1 MPLISL
7 IKKVFFNRFETLY
20 LGDMKKVIILGSTG
34 SIGVNSLEV
43 INRLKDTFKITGLT
57 ANSNVTLLLEQVS
70 NFNPEVVA
78 VRDENAAA
86 SIKEKLPP
94 RCNLLVG
101 DKGLIEAAANA
112 DYDIFIGAMVGFA
125 GLLPTIEAVKRGKR
139 IALANKET
147 LVVAGEF
154 VTDLCREYNSEII
167 PVDSEHSAIYQC
179 LIGEKLEEVEK
190 LILTASGGPFL
201 NKEKSFFEKATIDE
215 ALNHPNWK
223 MGNKISIDSATMM
236 NKGLEVIEARWLFG
250 LPTEKIEVVI
260 HPQSIIHSMVQF
272 VDGSVKAQL
281 GLPDMKLPI
290 QYALTF
296 PERLG
301 NDFERTNLPNIG
313 SLTFFE
319 PDAEKFEC
327 LKLAFDV
334 LNTGGT
340 APCILNAANEVAVDK
355 FLNKEIKFSHIPLLI
370 NKALDKV
377 KNSVMPDLGT
387 IFECD
392 RQTRKLVRELS

>member
-1 MPLISL
+1 
-7 IKKVFFNRFETLY
+7 
-20 LGDMKKVIILGSTG
+20 MKKVLILGSTG

-43 INRLKDTFKITGLT
+43 INRLKDDFKVSGLT
-57 ANSNVTLLLEQVS
+57 ANSNVSLLLEQVRK
-70 NFNPEVVA
+70 FNPDIVA

-86 SIKEKLPP
+86 IIKEKLPP
-94 RCNLLVG
+94 GCNLFVG

-125 GLLPTIEAVKRGKR
+125 GLLHTIEAVKHGKR

-147 LVVAGEF
+147 LVVAGEL

-201 NKEKSFFEKATIDE
+201 NKEKSFFEKATVDE

-250 LPTEKIEVVI
+250 LPTEKIDVVI

-296 PERLG
+296 PERVV
-301 NDFERTNLPNIG
+301 NDLERTNLPNIG

-377 KNSVMPDLGT
+377 KNSVSPDLGT

-392 RQTRKLVRELS
+392 SQTRKLVRELS

>member
-1 MPLISL
+1 
-7 IKKVFFNRFETLY
+7 
-20 LGDMKKVIILGSTG
+20 MKKVLILGSTG

-43 INRLKDTFKITGLT
+43 INRLKDDFEIGGLT
-57 ANSNVTLLLEQVS
+57 TNSNVTLLQEQVS
-70 NFNPEVVA
+70 KFNPEVVA

-86 SIKEKLPP
+86 SIKDKLPP
-94 RCNLLVG
+94 GCNLLVG
-101 DKGLIEAAANA
+101 DKGLIEAAAKTE
-112 DYDIFIGAMVGFA
+112 YDIFIGAMVGFA
-125 GLLPTIEAVKRGKR
+125 GLLPTIEAIKRGKR

-154 VTDLCREYNSEII
+154 VTDLCRENNSEII

-201 NKEKSFFEKATIDE
+201 NKEKSFFEKATVDE

-250 LPTEKIEVVI
+250 LPTEKIDVVI

-281 GLPDMKLPI
+281 GLPDMRLPI

-296 PERLG
+296 PERVTSE
-301 NDFERTNLPNIG
+301 FERTNLPNIG

-319 PDAEKFEC
+319 PDAKKFEC
-327 LKLAFDV
+327 LKLAFDA

-355 FLNKEIKFSHIPLLI
+355 FLKKEIVFSHIPLLI
-370 NKALDKV
+370 NKALEKV
-377 KNSVMPDLGT
+377 KNNFAPDLGT